1 MAKLDLLIKKVNDY
15 LIEFD
20 VNEEIY
26 VEEVQAYLESMS
38 ANEVLLT
45 QVKELLKIRGFTKIF
60 DKRPQ
65 QVQETIKIQEEIDD
79 ELDFFAL
86 LEDNK
91 EDLHLVES
99 LQSNYAKNN
108 FLINRFQLHDDDG
121 ALLEL
126 IELNRG
132 LVGKEVRKWSNYV
145 SHKLDEDDLIQ
156 EGILGLIKGIQ
167 RFNSEMGFQMSTYVS
182 HYIKSF
188 IVRAIFNTGHTVR
201 LPVHL
206 FESLIKLQKVEKDAL
221 LLNKGEEYIIQKLE
235 ISKEKYLSFKKI
247 ESTYMKMSS
256 LNTIVSDNGDSTE
269 LFELLDPAKS
279 EIVGGMSAELIQSPL
294 DEYIEKEEQLFL
306 QKTIDTLTEKEADI
320 IRHRLGFYDNRLYTL
335 EEIGKVYGVTRERI
349 RQIETKAIL
358 KLSREVKRS
367 KFFMVE

>member
-15 LIEFD
+15 LIDFD
-20 VNEEIY
+20 VNEVIY
-26 VEEVQAYLESMS
+26 VEEVQAYLKSIS
-38 ANEVLLT
+38 ANEVLVT
-45 QVKELLKIRGFTKIF
+45 QVKELLKIRGFTKISA
-60 DKRPQ
+60 KRPQ
-65 QVQETIKIQEEIDD
+65 QVQKTKKIQEEIDD

-91 EDLHLVES
+91 EDLDLVES
-99 LQSNYAKNN
+99 LQSSYAKNN
-108 FLINRFQLHDDDG
+108 FLINQFQLHDDEE

-132 LVGKEVRKWSNYV
+132 LIGKEVRKWSNYV

-156 EGILGLIKGIQ
+156 EGILGLIKGVQ
-167 RFNSEMGFQMSTYVS
+167 RFNSEMGFKMSTYVS
-182 HYIKSF
+182 HYIKSY

-206 FESLIKLQKVEKDAL
+206 FEALIKMQKVEKEAL
-221 LLNKGEEYIIQKLE
+221 ILNKGEEYIIQKME
-235 ISKEKYLSFKKI
+235 IKKEKYLSLKKF

-256 LNTIVSDNGDSTE
+256 LNTIVSDNGNSTE

-279 EIVGGMSAELIQSPL
+279 EIVGGMSSELIQSPL
-294 DEYIEKEEQLFL
+294 DECIEKEEQVFIK
-306 QKTIDTLTEKEADI
+306 KTIDTLTEREADI
-320 IRHRLGFYDNRLYTL
+320 IRYRLGFYDNRLYTL
-335 EEIGKVYGVTRERI
+335 EEIGRIYGVTRERI
-349 RQIETKAIL
+349 RQIESKAMV
-358 KLSREVKRS
+358 KLSRKIKRS